1 MRSQV
6 STLKPKRSHA
16 GAIVAA
22 LLLTL
27 VAGGVAVASGYFP
40 QRDEP
45 YGQHN
50 TILGRHELP
59 VYWFGPRHSFDR

>member
-6 STLKPKRSHA
+6 SALKPKRSHA

-27 VAGGVAVASGYFP
+27 AAGGVAVASGYFP
-40 QRDEP
+40 QWDEP
-45 YGQHN
+45 YGHRG
-50 TILGRHELP
+50 TTLSRHELP
-59 VYWFGPRHSFDR
+59 VYWYGPRHSFDR